1 MLNTQSDDHSQT
13 DPMHLKFSRDK
24 IRHLVHKGR
33 MVRVLP
39 GVLALFCGVAA
50 LQADLV
56 QDNRI
61 IVSVRDQ
68 KLMLVRNGVRVA
80 TYPVSTSKFGLGDS
94 SGTMTTPL
102 GVLEVAQKI
111 GDNVP
116 SGAVFHNRRWTG
128 EVIPP
133 NAPGRDPIVTRIL
146 WLRGLEP
153 SNAHAFNRCIYIHG
167 TPQEQMIGRP
177 ASYGCIR
184 MRSSD
189 VTDLYNQTALGT
201 VVEIIPDRLPKIRK
215 GSPAP
220 AAAPAPPVIAG
231 QANTPHEAWATSA
244 QTATKPALVQKAV
257 AATKSV
263 AAPKSVAAVTLAAL
277 ASAPTHLR
285 SSPGN

>member
-1 MLNTQSDDHSQT
+1 MLR
-13 DPMHLKFSRDK
+13 FST
-24 IRHLVHKGR
+24 
-33 MVRVLP
+33 
-39 GVLALFCGVAA
+39 GVLALFFCASA
-50 LQADLV
+50 LQADLI

-68 KLMLVRNGVRVA
+68 KLMLVQNGVRVA
-80 TYPVSTSKFGLGDS
+80 TYPVSTSKFGLGDNL
-94 SGTMTTPL
+94 GRMTTPL

-111 GDNVP
+111 GDNAP

-153 SNAHAFNRCIYIHG
+153 VNAHAFNRCIYIHG

-189 VTDLYNQTALGT
+189 VTTLYNQTPIGT
-201 VVEIIPDRLPKIRK
+201 VVQIIPDRLPKIRK

-220 AAAPAPPVIAG
+220 PAPPTLIATENKTT
-231 QANTPHEAWATSA
+231 QKAWTASATP
-244 QTATKPALVQKAV
+244 ATK
-257 AATKSV
+257 
-263 AAPKSVAAVTLAAL
+263 AAPLAKSAVVTLAAL

-285 SSPGN
+285 PAAGN